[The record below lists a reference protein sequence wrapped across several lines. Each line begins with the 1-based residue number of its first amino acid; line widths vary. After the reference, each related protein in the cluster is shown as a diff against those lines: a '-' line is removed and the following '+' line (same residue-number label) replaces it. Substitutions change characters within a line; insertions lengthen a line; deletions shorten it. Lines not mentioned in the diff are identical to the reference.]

1 MKSFLEWVLISVCL
15 ITLSA
20 CTAGYKGPI
29 QTADG
34 QKMEEPDY
42 NY

>member
-1 MKSFLEWVLISVCL
+1 MKTFLWVI
-15 ITLSA
+15 LSLVALGVVA
-20 CTAGYKGPI
+20 CTSDGYKGPI

>member
-1 MKSFLEWVLISVCL
+1 MKTFSSVILVLVAVV
-15 ITLSA
+15 LSG
-20 CTAGYKGPI
+20 CTNTGYKGPI

>member
-1 MKSFLEWVLISVCL
+1 MKAFLSVILVLVAMA
-15 ITLSA
+15 LSG
-20 CTAGYKGPI
+20 CTNGGYKGPV
-29 QTADG
+29 QTSDG